1 MNEPLT
7 LALTVDAIK
16 QPPIDDNVHGK
27 RYHVTA
33 HNYYGEPFAI
43 LLEPEFV
50 DVNNTTIRV
59 EQLVDDNGKVSIKL
73 PRVNSLGHDSEPV
86 ERWQLQSW
94 TKSKGRIA
102 L

>member
-1 MNEPLT
+1 VNPPIT

-16 QPPIDDNVHGK
+16 QPPIDDNVHGR

-33 HNYYGEPFAI
+33 HNYYGESFAI

-59 EQLVDDNGKVSIKL
+59 ERLSDENGKVTVKF
-73 PRVNSLGHDSEPV
+73 PRVNSQGHDSEPV
-86 ERWQLQSW
+86 ERRQLQSW
-94 TKSKGRIA
+94 TKSKGRIE